1 MTMIDLIKE
10 VLKDS
15 IGNFTLP
22 DIVFTLWKLLVV
34 SMNLLLFFL
43 LHKGAVDKKKGVI
56 IAYLSLLIGVI
67 AIMNIPFAILGVFSL
82 FLLSKLISEKG
93 TDLYFI
99 LITTS
104 SLFIGSGNVLI
115 SELFFIIILLVLL
128 FINKKDE

>member
-1 MTMIDLIKE
+1 MIDLIKE

>member
-43 LHKGAVDKKKGVI
+43 LHKSAVDKKKGVI

-82 FLLSKLISEKG
+82 FLLSKLISEKS

>member
-82 FLLSKLISEKG
+82 FLLSKLISEKS